1 MMKPQSQSPSSK
13 SQEELLEDEPLYEN
27 EFQQRPQF
35 QVGDPVVSDAQS
47 TVSLAGSDF
56 EAMSNMTSSVPHDS
70 GPSYSCS
77 IGGDDLSVP
86 AQTLGFTALP
96 MCQQQQPP
104 DSQAI
109 PHSFSSTD
117 CLTLEACMH
126 RATRFNTTEFG
137 MIFPD
142 YIMDSTASNQYLKIP
157 EEEMRRNTLDWENGF
172 DLAGQNEDTMLE
184 DMLGTRDEGE
194 DRWEDLASFWNDKLQ

>member
-1 MMKPQSQSPSSK
+1 
-13 SQEELLEDEPLYEN
+13 
-27 EFQQRPQF
+27 
-35 QVGDPVVSDAQS
+35 
-47 TVSLAGSDF
+47 
-56 EAMSNMTSSVPHDS
+56 
-70 GPSYSCS
+70 
-77 IGGDDLSVP
+77 
-86 AQTLGFTALP
+86 
-96 MCQQQQPP
+96 
-104 DSQAI
+104 
-109 PHSFSSTD
+109 
-117 CLTLEACMH
+117 
-126 RATRFNTTEFG
+126 